1 MTIKVELGLGCCDT
15 FGDGER
21 ERELVLYSCHHPV
34 MFHGNDYKPLS
45 ACHKYKDRSCIL
57 SFSVMLEY
65 LTGSQ
70 CFCYYSSYYCLLH

>member
-45 ACHKYKDRSCIL
+45 ACHIYKDRSCIL
-57 SFSVMLEY
+57 SSVARIPNRK
-65 LTGSQ
+65 SV
-70 CFCYYSSYYCLLH
+70 FLLL